1 MNFQILSKDKCPCG
15 SGKEYRKCHS
25 FKRDRSDENI
35 WKGPGYKQAIY
46 FMDKEPVSGFH
57 FDKAKKG
64 EFKLLRNDDRI
75 PLPRFFCVDDSILEC
90 QAIVRYLSISIEN
103 NTVRFDGSVGINSD
117 FKSDIPILVGC
128 SDLNLITNFEAKF
141 AGKPISYERGV
152 WSIFIGEDENP
163 IARTKKQPQWFR
175 CLYASGYLIEA
186 KATGE
191 INFSL
196 YANIKA
202 FNLLTLAIPLGD
214 IEIPH
219 PQIAV
224 LDHQATCQF
233 EIENERVSWDLVLH
247 QDVFSEKKRAR
258 KDSRLFLGFQ
268 KEGSVALENF
278 DESVRKHFLRPVKLR
293 IGLSIPYLSATIG
306 KFNEILDRTVRTIS
320 EDGGFLFEET
330 SNKILEADF
339 RDHVLTVLKSSGYYA
354 FAEPSRRGGFIDILL
369 RKGESES
376 IIEFKV
382 WGRRKYKEVIKQV
395 LSYGT
400 PWTTEYAT
408 VIINPNKA
416 SVLDKFVENT
426 RKAPGFKFVSG
437 ENQAPTALQKL
448 TSSHYLTKWDR
459 HIVVS
464 HCIINTTML

>member
-1 MNFQILSKDKCPCG
+1 MKFQILSKNKCPCG

-25 FKRDRSDENI
+25 PKRDRSDDNI
-35 WKGPGYKQAIY
+35 WRGPGYNQAIH
-46 FMDKEPVSGFH
+46 FGDKEPVSGLH

-64 EFKLLRNDDRI
+64 EFKLLRDDDRI

-90 QAIVRYLSISIEN
+90 KAIVRYLSISIEN

-117 FKSDIPILVGC
+117 LKSEIPILVGC
-128 SDLNLITNFEAKF
+128 SDINLITNFEANF

-202 FNLLTLAIPLGD
+202 FNLLTLAIPFGD
-214 IEIPH
+214 IEISH
-219 PQIAV
+219 PQISA
-224 LDHQATCQF
+224 LDHQTTCQF
-233 EIENERVSWDLVLH
+233 EIEKERVSWDLVLH
-247 QDVFSEKKRAR
+247 QDIFSEKKRAR
-258 KDSRLFLGFQ
+258 KDSRSFLGF
-268 KEGSVALENF
+268 KKNGGVDLEDF
-278 DESVRKHFLRPVKLR
+278 DENVRKHFLRPVKLR
-293 IGLSIPYLSATIG
+293 IGLSTPDLSATIG

-320 EDGGFLFEET
+320 EDGGFLFEDA
-330 SNKILEADF
+330 SNRILEADF

-369 RKGESES
+369 KKGESES

-382 WGRRKYKEVIKQV
+382 WGRRKYKKVIKQV
-395 LSYGT
+395 LDYGT

-408 VIINPNKA
+408 VIINPNKG
-416 SVLDKFVENT
+416 SILDKFVDNA
-426 RKAPGFKFVSG
+426 RKAPGFKHISD
-437 ENQAPTALQKL
+437 ENQDPTALQKL

>member
-1 MNFQILSKDKCPCG
+1 MKFQILSKDKCPCG

-25 FKRDRSDENI
+25 PKRDRSDDNI
-35 WKGPGYKQAIY
+35 WKGPGYNQTIY
-46 FMDKEPVSGFH
+46 FGDKEPVSGFH

-64 EFKLLRNDDRI
+64 EFKLLRDDDRI
-75 PLPRFFCVDDSILEC
+75 PLPRFFCVDDSILEGK
-90 QAIVRYLSISIEN
+90 AIVRYLSVSIEN
-103 NTVRFDGSVGINSD
+103 KTVRFDGSVGINSD

-128 SDLNLITNFEAKF
+128 SDINLITKFEANF
-141 AGKPISYERGV
+141 AGKPISYERGI

-163 IARTKKQPQWFR
+163 IARAKKQPQWFR

-186 KATGE
+186 KTTGE

-202 FNLLTLAIPLGD
+202 FNLLTLAIPFGD
-214 IEIPH
+214 IEISH
-219 PQIAV
+219 PQISV
-224 LDHQATCQF
+224 FDHQTTCQF
-233 EIENERVSWDLVLH
+233 EIEKERVSWDLVLH
-247 QDVFSEKKRAR
+247 QDIFSEKKRAR
-258 KDSRLFLGFQ
+258 KDSRSFFGY
-268 KEGSVALENF
+268 KIDGGVDLEDF

-293 IGLSIPYLSATIG
+293 IGLSTPDLSATIG
-306 KFNEILDRTVRTIS
+306 KFNEILDRTIRTIS
-320 EDGGFLFEET
+320 EDGGFLFEDT
-330 SNKILEADF
+330 SNRILEADF
-339 RDHVLTVLKSSGYYA
+339 RDYVMTVLKSSGYYA

-369 RKGESES
+369 RKGESEG

-395 LSYGT
+395 LDYGT

-408 VIINPNKA
+408 VMINPNKG
-416 SVLDKFVENT
+416 LILEKFVDNAK
-426 RKAPGFKFVSG
+426 KAPGFKYISN
-437 ENQAPTALQKL
+437 ENQDPTALQKL

-464 HCIINTTML
+464 HYIINTTRL